1 MWLEPDQKAAR
12 GLDHYVRLVG
22 RELGLDGAGHLIN
35 FEPPVRVFLPLD
47 ARMARFPDQDVAL
60 VWDTEH
66 GWAIGIETDSAS
78 PVVVLSYLGEGVLP
92 TPRTVARFVRDA
104 FDARFPG
111 RPDPPGQ
118 PAPGA
123 DLLERLTEYAP
134 PVLPLRPSE
143 LEPT

>member
-1 MWLEPDQKAAR
+1 MRLEPDQKAAR

-35 FEPPVRVFLPLD
+35 FEPTVRVFLPLD

-60 VWDTEH
+60 VWDEER
-66 GWAIGIETDSAS
+66 GWAIGVETDSAS
-78 PVVVLSYLGEGVLP
+78 PVVVLSYLAEDVLP
-92 TPRTVARFVRDA
+92 EPRTVARFVRDA
-104 FDARFPG
+104 FAARFPG
-111 RPDPPGQ
+111 QPDPPVRA
-118 PAPGA
+118 AP